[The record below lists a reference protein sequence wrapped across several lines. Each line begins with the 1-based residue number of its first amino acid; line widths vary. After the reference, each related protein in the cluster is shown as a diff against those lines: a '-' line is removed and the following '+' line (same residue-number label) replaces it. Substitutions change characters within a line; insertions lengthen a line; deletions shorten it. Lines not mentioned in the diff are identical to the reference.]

1 MTAPTVTG
9 TTARLYRRLP
19 AVYREAD
26 AAEPDWPLLRYLA
39 LVVDQVGVTETFLDE
54 VADAAADGVDG
65 VLDLAAAGDA
75 RVAVWLPWLAQFV
88 ELDLDVTQSAA
99 DQAAEIADAQNGRWR
114 HGTRTAI
121 AAAALPA
128 VTDTQTVEVTSHYL
142 DDPWLIGV
150 GTVTTETD
158 IAETWAELEAFAVDP
173 LIDAP
178 TWAGLT
184 PAVTWADLRFLP
196 LLRLMLPQLPA
207 GCRIVRYPITP

>member
-1 MTAPTVTG
+1 MPELSLPPAMGESPAG
-9 TTARLYRRLP
+9 T
-19 AVYREAD
+19 
-26 AAEPDWPLLRYLA
+26 
-39 LVVDQVGVTETFLDE
+39 
-54 VADAAADGVDG
+54 
-65 VLDLAAAGDA
+65 
-75 RVAVWLPWLAQFV
+75 
-88 ELDLDVTQSAA
+88 
-99 DQAAEIADAQNGRWR
+99 ADAQTGRWR
-114 HGTRTAI
+114 HGTRTAT

-150 GTVTTETD
+150 GTVTAETD